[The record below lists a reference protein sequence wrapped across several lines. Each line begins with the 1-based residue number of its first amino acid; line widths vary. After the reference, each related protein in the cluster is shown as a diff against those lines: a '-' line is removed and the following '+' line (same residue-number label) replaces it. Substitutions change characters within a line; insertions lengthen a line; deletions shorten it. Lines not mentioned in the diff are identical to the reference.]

1 MAAPGYALGIGQQ
14 DFDLGGRARFPGD
27 KFDRIDLAPGRE
39 PFAKTLRIGERRGE
53 GHTLHRRSDRLQPGQ
68 RQCQQ
73 VTALAGGEGVHLV
86 DHDPLQPPK
95 QLETV
100 GIGQQQ

>member
-1 MAAPGYALGIGQQ
+1 MAAPGHTLGVGQQ
-14 DFDLGGRARFPGD
+14 DLDLSGRARFPD
-27 KFDRIDLAPGRE
+27 DQFDRIDLAPGRE
-39 PFAKTLRIGERRGE
+39 PFAKALRIGERRGE
-53 GHTLHRRSDRLQPGQ
+53 RHPLHRRSDRLQPGQ

-73 VTALAGGEGVHLV
+73 VAALAGGEGVHLV